1 MRDLSLERHSPI
13 KDRPTQQCQ
22 PTMTNGRARPTQ
34 PPAIP
39 QDYYNPMTNHLNPGM
54 RKKILSLTGKEQ
66 KHSY

>member
-13 KDRPTQQCQ
+13 KDRPTQQQQQQQCQ

-39 QDYYNPMTNHLNPGM
+39 QDYYGTMTNHLNPGI
-54 RKKILSLTGKEQ
+54 RKR
-66 KHSY
+66 